1 MKILK
6 AEATAESNEIK
17 MLWYLSQ
24 CKKSSFSDSIVQLL
38 DEFKHTGPNGIH
50 TCLVFEPMGPSVS
63 SMVEDLEAFKK
74 YRPGVKVRYPVWMA
88 KRILNQ
94 VLCGLVF
101 LHQNGVAH
109 GDLQPGNMLFTLK
122 DLGDVEDDKLKQDEK
137 YKWGSIS
144 PPVERKDGKVD
155 KWAPRYLAVPRPLD
169 EFADIDKDFR
179 IKLSDMGA
187 GGSSKSILESP
198 LRKTC

>member
-1 MKILK
+1 
-6 AEATAESNEIK
+6 

-24 CKKSSFSDSIVQLL
+24 CKKSSFSDSIAQLL
-38 DEFKHTGPNGIH
+38 AKFKHTGPNGIH

-63 SMVEDLEAFKK
+63 SVVEDLEAFQK
-74 YRPGVKVRYPVWMA
+74 YRPGVRVRYPVWIA

-101 LHQNGVAH
+101 LHHIGVSH
-109 GDLQPGNMLFTLK
+109 GDLQPGSMLFTLK
-122 DLGDVEDDKLKQDEK
+122 DLGDLDGDKLKQDEK

-144 PPVERKDGKVD
+144 PPGERKVGKVN
-155 KWAPRYLAVPRPLD
+155 KWAPKYLAVPQPLD
-169 EFADIDKDFR
+169 KFADIDKDFR
-179 IKLSDMGA
+179 LKLSDMGA
-187 GGSSKSILESP
+187 GGSSISILESP